1 MSAGRKIAGLLL
13 AAWLFQIALVLP
25 DYPDGLVLKTFLRV
39 PLELPAI
46 LLCFAVL
53 PRGSRATNAIRALLA
68 VALVVMV
75 LLKIADI
82 GSFIAF
88 SRPFNLAV
96 DSFVFD
102 AGPRLAARTIG
113 LPLTLL
119 AGIGLIVGLGAL
131 IAALWWASG
140 QWTGLVRGVG
150 WRAGASLGAALC
162 VAAIALQVS
171 GTALK
176 SWPWRADTTRI
187 AGYHLTRYVE
197 TTRSLR
203 LFHAAARTDPYAGA
217 TDLFTR
223 LQGRDVLIVFI
234 ESYGRASFDNPLYA
248 PTHLA
253 TLKAAEPR
261 LRQAGLTMRS
271 GWLTSPTAGGQS
283 WLAHST
289 LEAGLTISDQTRYRA
304 LLESPRKTLF
314 DLAAASGLR
323 TIAVM
328 PGITM
333 DWPEGPK
340 QGFQTILAA
349 ADLGY
354 RGDPF
359 NFVTMPDQFTLAA
372 FDRLVP
378 RGRPDDPLLA
388 QIVLLSSHAP
398 WVPVPHLVPWNTV
411 GDGTIFN
418 EMANSGD
425 PPKIVW
431 RDRDRVRDQYRK
443 AIDYS
448 LQSIMA
454 FAERQT
460 RHPPLMIVLGDHQ
473 PASFVAQSE
482 SRDVPVHL
490 IGPPDLVALF
500 DGWNWT
506 EGLVPDAQTPVWP
519 MREFRDR
526 FVKTLSAE
534 PSEASG

>member
-1 MSAGRKIAGLLL
+1 MAGLLL
-13 AAWLFQIALVLP
+13 AAWVLQIALVLP
-25 DYPDGLVLKTFLRV
+25 DYPDGLVLKTFLRF

-46 LLCFAVL
+46 LLSLAAL
-53 PRGSRATNAIRALLA
+53 SRGWRATSAIRAFLA

-119 AGIGLIVGLGAL
+119 AGIGVIVGLGAL
-131 IAALWWASG
+131 ITALWWASG
-140 QWTGLVRGVG
+140 QWTGLVRGVR

-162 VAAIALQVS
+162 VAAVTLQVS

-176 SWPWRADTTRI
+176 RWPWRADTTRI

-203 LFHAAARTDPYAGA
+203 LFHAAAQTDPYAGS

-248 PTHLA
+248 PTHLG

-289 LEAGLTISDQTRYRA
+289 LESGLTISDQTRYRA
-304 LLESPRKTLF
+304 LLASPRKTLF
-314 DLAAASGLR
+314 DLANASGLR
-323 TIAVM
+323 TLAVM

-340 QGFQTILAA
+340 QGFQSIFAA

-354 RGDPF
+354 RGEAF

-372 FDRLVP
+372 FDRLVT
-378 RGRPDDPLLA
+378 RGQPEAPLLA

-398 WVPVPHLVPWNTV
+398 WVPVPRMLPWEEL
-411 GDGTIFN
+411 GDGTVFN
-418 EMANSGD
+418 EMARAGD
-425 PPKIVW
+425 PPKVVW
-431 RDRDRVRDQYRK
+431 RDRDRVREQYRQ

-448 LQSIMA
+448 LQAILA

-460 RHPPLMIVLGDHQ
+460 QDPPLLVILGDHQ

-482 SRDVPVHL
+482 NRDVPVHL

-506 EGLVPDAQTPVWP
+506 EGLVPDAQAPVRP
-519 MREFRDR
+519 MRDFRDR
-526 FVKTLSAE
+526 FIEALSGTG
-534 PSEASG
+534 SELGG